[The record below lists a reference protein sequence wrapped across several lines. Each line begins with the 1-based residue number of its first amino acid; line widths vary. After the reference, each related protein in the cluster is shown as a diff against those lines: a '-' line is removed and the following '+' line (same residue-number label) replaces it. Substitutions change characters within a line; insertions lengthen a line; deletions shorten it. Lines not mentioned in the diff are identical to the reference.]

1 MDTPIEKCTWT
12 AEVRAPLD
20 TNVFMS
26 GMLRGSEHHEDYVV
40 FFFEQ
45 PHPVATYLLAIVAG
59 EL

>member
-1 MDTPIEKCTWT
+1 MFTQGEPIYARSLAPIMDTPIEKCTWT

-40 FFFEQ
+40 FFFE
-45 PHPVATYLLAIVAG
+45 
-59 EL
+59 